1 MSFGPVA
8 AGVLAFDED
17 GTPRSPDYGDVYH
30 PRAGALAQAQHVF
43 LRGNGLPGRW
53 HGQHRF
59 TVLETGFG
67 LGNNFLA
74 TWQAWRG
81 APRQPQRLDF
91 ISIEKH
97 PLRRGD
103 LARAH
108 HSCHASDMQQL
119 ADALLEAWPPL
130 TPDIHTLLF
139 DGGRVRL
146 LLVFADIAEA
156 LPELVAGID
165 AFYLDGFAPARNPHM
180 WDARAL
186 SRLAR
191 LAAPAATVA
200 TWSVARDVRDGL
212 SAAGF
217 AVERAPGFGG
227 KREMTIGRF
236 APRHVTTPPPGRRS
250 ADARQI
256 AVIGAGIAG
265 ASVARALAREGATV
279 EVFER
284 EASPARHASGNPAG
298 LFHGIVHRDDGP
310 HARWLRAGALRMQ
323 QLLRPLFAAAEV
335 EGAFGLLRAERDS
348 RLDDMR
354 ALLAARGLPPEW
366 VQAIET
372 PRGPAW
378 LYPGGGWCS
387 PVALARAWLG
397 SPGVTLRCDARVES
411 LRPSPHGWALLDGHG
426 QLLGE
431 AEAVVLANAEDAPRL
446 LGDEDLWPLRRQRGQ
461 ISLLA
466 QGGPALP
473 LPLADAGYAL
483 RLGDQRLL
491 FGATSQADDEDPAC
505 RDSDHAHNLAVLDRL
520 TDWRPAPGA
529 ALDGRVAWRL
539 QTPDRM
545 PMLGPAPAPTT
556 TATPGRRPLRPRDI
570 ERRPGLYT
578 AFAYGSRGLTQAAI
592 AGEVLAAWLTGAAM
606 PVPARLLDAVDC
618 ARFAARLNRK
628 SAS

>member
-8 AGVLAFDED
+8 AGTLAFDED
-17 GTPRSPDYGDVYH
+17 GTPRSPHYGDVYH
-30 PRAGALAQAQHVF
+30 ARAGAWAQAEHVF

-53 HGQHRF
+53 RGQRRF

-74 TWQAWRG
+74 TWRAWRES
-81 APRQPQRLDF
+81 PQRPGRLDF
-91 ISIEKH
+91 ISVEKH

-103 LARAH
+103 LAQAH
-108 HSCHASDMQQL
+108 RGRHAGEAQPL
-119 ADALLEAWPPL
+119 ADALLDAWPPL
-130 TPDIHTLLF
+130 TPDVHTLLF
-139 DGGRVRL
+139 EGGRVRL

-156 LPELVAGID
+156 LPELVARVD
-165 AFYLDGFAPARNPHM
+165 AFFLDGFAPARNPQM
-180 WDARAL
+180 WDARVL

-191 LAAPAATVA
+191 LAAPGATVA
-200 TWSVARDVRDGL
+200 TWSVAREVRDGL

-217 AVERAPGFGG
+217 AVEQAPGFGG
-227 KREMTIGRF
+227 KREITVGRF
-236 APRHVTTPPPGRRS
+236 APRHVALPAPGRRC
-250 ADARQI
+250 ADARHI

-265 ASVARALAREGATV
+265 AGVAQALSREGATIQ
-279 EVFER
+279 VFES

-323 QLLRPLFAAAEV
+323 QLMRPLFAQGQV
-335 EGAFGLLRAERDS
+335 EGAFGLLRAERES
-348 RLDDMR
+348 RLAVMR
-354 ALLAARGLPPEW
+354 DLLAAQGLPPEW
-366 VQAIET
+366 VQAIEV

-397 SPGVTLRCDARVES
+397 SPGVSLRCGTRVEA
-411 LRPSPHGWALLDGHG
+411 LRPLPQGWALLDAGG
-426 QLLGE
+426 QVLGE
-431 AEAVVLANAEDAPRL
+431 AEAVVLANAADAPRL
-446 LGDEDLWPLRRQRGQ
+446 LGDDGPWPLRSQRGQ
-461 ISLLA
+461 ISLLGT
-466 QGGPALP
+466 GGPDLDLP
-473 LPLADAGYAL
+473 VADAGYAL
-483 RLGDQRLL
+483 RLQDQRLL

-505 RDSDHAHNLAVLDRL
+505 RDSDHAHNLAVLERL
-520 TDWRPAPGA
+520 TDWRPAAGA
-529 ALDGRVAWRL
+529 PWEGRVAWRL

-545 PMLGPAPAPTT
+545 PLLGPAPAP
-556 TATPGRRPLRPRDI
+556 AAPAPSRQPQQAREI
-570 ERRPGLYT
+570 ERRPGLFT
-578 AFAYGSRGLTQAAI
+578 AFAYGSRGLTQAAL
-592 AGEVLAAWLTGAAM
+592 AGEVLAGWLTGAAM